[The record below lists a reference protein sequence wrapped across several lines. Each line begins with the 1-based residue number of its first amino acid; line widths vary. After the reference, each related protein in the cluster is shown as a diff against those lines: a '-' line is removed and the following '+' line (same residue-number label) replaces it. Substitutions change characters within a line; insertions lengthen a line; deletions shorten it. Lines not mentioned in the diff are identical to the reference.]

1 MALSGAA
8 SVDTG
13 SHQGFIYRSGQ
24 QAMDLKQ
31 LVYLCN
37 LEQEKHFGR
46 AAEASFVSQPTLSMR
61 LKNLEHELGVSLI
74 NRNNSFSGF
83 TPEGERVLTWAREIV
98 SVYQGLKL
106 EVDAMKHGIKGTLRI
121 GIVPQCSLSLSSVL
135 RAISRRYPE
144 INYRIDVMSA
154 DQLLEAINS
163 HTVDVAFGFFE
174 VSTLR
179 SLQFQDALF
188 SDDGVV
194 ALFSRDVFPE
204 LARDEPLSMTEI
216 AAYPLCLAEPT
227 RYFRRYLDTCFRQA
241 GLPLRV
247 IIESASVLQLLES
260 AQYGMGVMLAPKR
273 NILPVMLQG
282 LSECRVE
289 LPAMGRQGAMVI
301 AGAGKATPL
310 VQHFFDEARYALL
323 ELATAPT

>member
-1 MALSGAA
+1 
-8 SVDTG
+8 
-13 SHQGFIYRSGQ
+13 
-24 QAMDLKQ
+24 MDLKQ

-61 LKNLEHELGVSLI
+61 LKNLENELGVSLI
-74 NRNNSFSGF
+74 NRSNSFSGF
-83 TPEGERVLTWAREIV
+83 TPEGERVLTWAREMV

-106 EVDAMKHGIKGTLRI
+106 EVDAMKHGIKGTLRV
-121 GIVPQCSLSLSSVL
+121 GVVPQCSLTLSSVL
-135 RAISRRYPE
+135 HAVSQRYPE
-144 INYRIDVMSA
+144 INYRVEVMSA

-174 VSTLR
+174 MSTLR

-188 SDDGVV
+188 ADGGVV
-194 ALFSRDVFPE
+194 ALYAAQHFPN
-204 LARDEPLSMTEI
+204 LAGKHRVSMKEV
-216 AAYPLCLAEPT
+216 AANPLCLAEPT

-260 AQYGMGVMLAPKR
+260 AHFGMGVMLAPKSSV
-273 NILPVMLQG
+273 LPALQQG
-282 LSECRVE
+282 LTQSAVE
-289 LPAMGRQGAMVI
+289 MPTMGRQGAMVI

-310 VQHFFDEARYALL
+310 VQHFFDEARYALR
-323 ELATAPT
+323 ERSQQAERIPD